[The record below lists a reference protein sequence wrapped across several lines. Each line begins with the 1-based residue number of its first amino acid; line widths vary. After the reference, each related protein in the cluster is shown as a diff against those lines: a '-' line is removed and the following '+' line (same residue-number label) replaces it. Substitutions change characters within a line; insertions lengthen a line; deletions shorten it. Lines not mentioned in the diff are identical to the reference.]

1 MKFSS
6 CLRELRLSRGLSMAQ
21 LAKIIGVTDAA
32 ISNWENE
39 VNEPKLTY
47 VVALCD
53 FFDVTLDELIGR
65 V

>member
-1 MKFSS
+1 
-6 CLRELRLSRGLSMAQ
+6 MAQ

>member
-32 ISNWENE
+32 ISN
-39 VNEPKLTY
+39 
-47 VVALCD
+47 
-53 FFDVTLDELIGR
+53 
-65 V
+65 

>member
-53 FFDVTLDELIGR
+53 FLMLR
-65 V
+65 LMN